1 MSFLSSFCFDQDV
14 NNKLI
19 PINLMLRLIFT
30 RPTGSISRPQ
40 KRASFIGYLT
50 DLVTMMCQQN
60 IGISLTRI
68 FIFSWN
74 QVIIEFIS
82 WFRRTSGSDRIYK
95 LE

>member
-19 PINLMLRLIFT
+19 PINLMLRLIFP

-40 KRASFIGYLT
+40 QRASFIGFFT
-50 DLVTMMCQQN
+50 DLVTMLCQQN
-60 IGISLTRI
+60 IGISLI
-68 FIFSWN
+68 LYFLS
-74 QVIIEFIS
+74 VIIEYIS
-82 WFRRTSGSDRIYK
+82 WFRRTSGYDRIYK